1 AIEAARAGE
10 QGQGFAVVA
19 EEVRQL
25 AEQAGKAAAEI
36 SALISRIQGGVATA
50 VSSMQAT
57 AGQGEYAVNLVTGSV
72 QVMRDILPQM
82 EDIAGQVESMSA
94 GLQDINRSGQEI
106 ASATEEQAAS
116 MQELARSAGNLTSI
130 SDELLRL
137 VKHFKMS

>member
-1 AIEAARAGE
+1 
-10 QGQGFAVVA
+10 
-19 EEVRQL
+19 
-25 AEQAGKAAAEI
+25 
-36 SALISRIQGGVATA
+36 
-50 VSSMQAT
+50 MQAT

-72 QVMRDILPQM
+72 KVIRDILQQM
-82 EDIAGQVESMSA
+82 EDIAGGQVESISA